1 MSESDSD
8 TRSGECGTDA
18 GRVPGAL
25 SCLPGPHLVI
35 RGAQERGRCL
45 TLRLQPSVH
54 RQLYL
59 RRVTGE
65 DDNDEGLDDVIEEI
79 DDMDNDEMGQD

>member
-1 MSESDSD
+1 M
-8 TRSGECGTDA
+8 
-18 GRVPGAL
+18 
-25 SCLPGPHLVI
+25 I

-59 RRVTGE
+59 RRVTSE
-65 DDNDEGLDDVIEEI
+65 DNDEGLDDVIEEI
-79 DDMDNDEMGQD
+79 DDMDDDEMGQD